1 MVMALGGIVMTK
13 FAAELGL
20 PAPVAILAASAVTTL
35 FGLVNGLLVTRI
47 KLPPFIVTLG
57 TLNIAFA
64 ITQLYSSSQTMT
76 DLPPSLTG
84 LGNTF
89 AIGGTECQPTARC

>member
-1 MVMALGGIVMTK
+1 MG
-13 FAAELGL
+13 
-20 PAPVAILAASAVTTL
+20 VTTL

-64 ITQLYSSSQTMT
+64 ITQLYSNAQTVT
-76 DLPPSLTG
+76 EVPP
-84 LGNTF
+84 
-89 AIGGTECQPTARC
+89 P